1 MYDAPISKLSDFV
14 KKAEGNWKY
23 DALTDSDYGRFRN
36 SMIVLVLNSLL
47 ALGPD
52 QIPIAQ
58 NTVFAT
64 HFGEKCSHLHNVVDL
79 VKNHWFLQTD
89 DIEELDNFA
98 EYAELVW

>member
-1 MYDAPISKLSDFV
+1 MLQYQSYLIFV
-14 KKAEGNWKY
+14 NQAAGNWKN

-47 ALGPD
+47 ALGTD

-58 NTVFAT
+58 NTIFAS
-64 HFGEKCSHLHNVVDL
+64 HFGEKYCHLHNVDDL

-89 DIEELDNFA
+89 DIKESDNFA